1 MPDNPDYLSLSDAA
15 LVRQCEVDTYRA
27 SGPGGQKRNKTESAV
42 RLRHLPTGLSV
53 TAVESRSQHENR
65 ARAVRRLRDKI
76 AFEVRSAL
84 EPEGYAPPPA
94 VSALFASRVSRKS
107 DDWRRGVQGVLDLI
121 VALDC
126 AIGEAARR
134 VGVTTGAFSKLLL
147 SDDGLARK
155 VNQLRAQRG
164 MRPLR

>member
-1 MPDNPDYLSLSDAA
+1 MPDKPDYLSLTDDE

-42 RLRHLPTGLSV
+42 RLRHVPTGLSV

-76 AFEVRSAL
+76 AFEVRRPVDA
-84 EPEGYAPPPA
+84 EGYAPPPA
-94 VSALFASRVSRKS
+94 VAALFARRVPRKS

-126 AIGEAARR
+126 AVGEAARR
-134 VGVTTGAFSKLLL
+134 VGVSTGAMSKLLL
-147 SDDGLARK
+147 SDEGLARA
-155 VNQLRAQRG
+155 VNTLRAQRG

>member
-1 MPDNPDYLSLSDAA
+1 MPQKPDYLSLSDDE
-15 LVRQCEVDTYRA
+15 LLRQCKVDRYRA

-65 ARAVRRLRDKI
+65 ARALRRLRDKI
-76 AFEVRSAL
+76 AFVVRSAVQ
-84 EPEGYAPPPA
+84 PEGYAPPAA
-94 VSALFASRVSRKS
+94 VSALFAARVSRKS
-107 DDWRRGVQGVLDLI
+107 DDWRRGVQGLLDLI

-134 VGVTTGAFSKLLL
+134 VGVTTGALSKLLL
-147 SDDGLARK
+147 SDQGLARTI
-155 VNQLRAQRG
+155 NELRVQRG

>member
-1 MPDNPDYLSLSDAA
+1 MPENRDYLSLSDAE

-27 SGPGGQKRNKTESAV
+27 SGPGGQKRNKTDSAV
-42 RLRHLPTGLSV
+42 RLRHAPTGLAV

-76 AFEVRSAL
+76 AFEVRSAVDL
-84 EPEGYAPPPA
+84 DSYAPPAA
-94 VSALFASRVSRKS
+94 VSALFAASVSRKS
-107 DDWRRGVQGVLDLI
+107 DDWRRGVQGLLDLI

-134 VGVTTGAFSKLLL
+134 VGVTTGALSKLLL
-147 SDDGLARK
+147 RDAGLART
-155 VNQLRAQRG
+155 VNQLRVQRG
-164 MRPLR
+164 MRLLR